1 MINGLVKLFYSEIV
15 KSRIKDLTKKEY
27 EIKKQPIQEVSA
39 KVDNILGKALK
50 YFATVVGILI
60 AFNLNIF
67 FGLGA
72 MAILMLYTYYKV
84 FLEDQFKENIKEN
97 IKENVGNI
105 KSNIEGT
112 SQKIVT
118 DNIKPKLNAL
128 MIILL
133 IGLFTNFNIVCIL
146 SFIIVFVF
154 TIKDL
159 YSNIKNIQ

>member
-1 MINGLVKLFYSEIV
+1 MISGLLKLFYSEIV

-27 EIKKQPIQEVSA
+27 EIKQQPIGEVSA

-60 AFNLNIF
+60 AFNFNIF

-72 MAILMLYTYYKV
+72 MVILMLYTYYKV
-84 FLEDQFKENIKEN
+84 FLEDNFKDNIKEN
-97 IKENVGNI
+97 MGNI

-128 MIILL
+128 TIILL
-133 IGLFTNFNIVCIL
+133 IGLFTDFNIVCIL
-146 SFIIVFVF
+146 SFLTVFVF

-159 YSNIKNIQ
+159 YSNIKNIR